1 MVVIKNKWIDVE
13 VEGVNHP
20 RICVRSYFKEESG
33 ADNYCVVQFGWNIDD
48 HFTTRYK
55 TLTVKELRN
64 ILGAKPKEKIIIKE
78 N

>member
-33 ADNYCVVQFGWNIDD
+33 AGNYCVTQFGWNDGDKFI
-48 HFTTRYK
+48 TRYK
-55 TLTVKELRN
+55 TLTVNELRKM
-64 ILGAKPKEKIIIKE
+64 LGAKPKEKIIIKE
-78 N
+78 Q